1 MNDTKELKSEY
12 VALGRG
18 SWEGITNSSLL
29 HAARCGL
36 LLQDTG
42 KGPRKQAEPGSVR
55 TLVTSSSWR
64 LSPAF
69 LAFLVASDKSSFQPG
84 GCPLPPKKTRSA
96 QVGKAPSPT
105 TCHTPRLGASR
116 PRRGQGRPAGEV
128 PGSGLSRAAEL
139 AAPQTPG
146 RGSGR
151 PRGKATSRQAP
162 RCPHRLGRK
171 NGGGEARRRGGR
183 RSEPGWSPPRA
194 RDPRSPP
201 TPRALRVRR
210 RSPEEEPP
218 SRSRRLGR
226 AIRQLCARNASHP
239 ATRRGRQKCQAM
251 TGEEG

>member
-29 HAARCGL
+29 QAARCGL
-36 LLQDTG
+36 
-42 KGPRKQAEPGSVR
+42 RSR
-55 TLVTSSSWR
+55 TQGRAPENR
-64 LSPAF
+64 LSPG
-69 LAFLVASDKSSFQPG
+69 V
-84 GCPLPPKKTRSA
+84 SA
-96 QVGKAPSPT
+96 HWSPAAA
-105 TCHTPRLGASR
+105 GASLQPSSR
-116 PRRGQGRPAGEV
+116 SSWPLTSHPSNREAARCPQRKPGPRRWEKHPHQLLATLPASERAVPAAGKVAQPEKFREVGSRGRPSSQPRRRQAEEAGGLGGRRPPGRLRGARTGSAGRMEEGRRAGEV
-128 PGSGLSRAAEL
+128 GGGPSPGS
-139 AAPQTPG
+139 
-146 RGSGR
+146 
-151 PRGKATSRQAP
+151 
-162 RCPHRLGRK
+162 
-171 NGGGEARRRGGR
+171 
-183 RSEPGWSPPRA
+183 SPPRA